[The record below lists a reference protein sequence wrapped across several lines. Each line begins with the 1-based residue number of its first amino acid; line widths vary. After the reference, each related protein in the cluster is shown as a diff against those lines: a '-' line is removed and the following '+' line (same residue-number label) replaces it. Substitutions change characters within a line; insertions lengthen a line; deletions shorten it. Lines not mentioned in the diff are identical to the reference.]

1 MEGLRASARRFRWAL
16 IAVVAIPL
24 VGAAATGRGDQ
35 LLTTGAVSVAVTVL
49 VILVG
54 ARFGIRIVASAE
66 RAGAAALGE
75 PLAPATMPRSALLAK
90 SERDAQPSAVP
101 APAAAVRGGA
111 WIAGGGRLAMD
122 EVHYRPGAPNVL
134 SMTKLIAPDGARAAA
149 PTCAAAVAMERAA
162 DRGEAVVRIAGTL
175 DAASAPSVRMQIQAL
190 AADACGAIVLD
201 LAGLEHI
208 DSAGVRLI
216 VTLIKAAEAAQGTVR
231 LTGAAGQPLAVLR
244 LLRLERFLS
253 IA

>member
-1 MEGLRASARRFRWAL
+1 MV
-16 IAVVAIPL
+16 AVVAVPL
-24 VGAAATGRGDQ
+24 VGAATGRGEQ
-35 LLTTGAVSVAVTVL
+35 LLTTGAISVAVTVV

-54 ARFGIRIVASAE
+54 ARLGIRFVASAE
-66 RAGAAALGE
+66 RVGAAAALGE